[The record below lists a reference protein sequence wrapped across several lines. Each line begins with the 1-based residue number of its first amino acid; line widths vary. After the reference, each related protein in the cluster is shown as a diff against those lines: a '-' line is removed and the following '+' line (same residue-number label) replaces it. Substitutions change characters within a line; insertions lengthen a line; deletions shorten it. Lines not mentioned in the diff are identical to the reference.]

1 MLAGTSAYFGPPER
15 WIERAALVRAEG
27 LAEVAAGAMERWFT
41 ADFGDWV
48 RWRDALAA
56 TPREGYAAC
65 CDALAVWDF
74 RAELPRSPRRRSSS
88 SAPRTRRRRP
98 ADAEA
103 IAERDSRRTLVVVP
117 HAAHLLNV
125 EQPEA
130 FTGAVLDHLA

>member
-1 MLAGTSAYFGPPER
+1 
-15 WIERAALVRAEG
+15 
-27 LAEVAAGAMERWFT
+27 MERWFT

-74 RAELPRSPRRRSSS
+74 RAELPRI
-88 SAPRTRRRRP
+88 SAPTLAVVGAADPATPP

-103 IAERDSRRTLVVVP
+103 IASAIPGAKLIVVP
-117 HAAHLLNV
+117 GAAHLLNV

-130 FTGAVLDHLA
+130 FAAAVLDHLTA